1 MLLEHSD
8 DVEASLAFYC
18 PRDDDQ
24 LEAFYDGRLSF
35 RRLWVLVSRMPPDS
49 PLGIALAGG
58 PEEAVW
64 TPELQI
70 LDKLSLELQTF
81 AHAFG
86 ETQKGNFRGKKNPI
100 PAPKSVREMIGNQA
114 KAAQHGK
121 IVFGGK
127 NSSSTDEIA
136 TFFGKPKREGSGN
149 RG

>member
-1 MLLEHSD
+1 MDHSD

-18 PRDDDQ
+18 ARDDDQ
-24 LEAFYDGRLSF
+24 LEAFYDGRMSF
-35 RRLWVLVSRMPPDS
+35 RRLWVLVSKMPPDS

-81 AHAFG
+81 AHVFG
-86 ETQKGNFRGKKNPI
+86 ETKKEHFKGKKNPI
-100 PAPKSVREMIGNQA
+100 PAPKSVRETIGNQA
-114 KAAQHGK
+114 KAARHGK

-127 NSSSTDEIA
+127 NPSPRAELEQVL
-136 TFFGKPKREGSGN
+136 GKPKLQEGGDH
-149 RG
+149 G